1 MATTRI
7 GRREFLA
14 GTTGA
19 ALAATLPAPAIAQNK
34 PVRIGLLTVKTGP
47 LATGGIQMEQGT
59 VRFLKDRNHMLAGR
73 KVELVVADT
82 GSTPLEP
89 RRRRRSW

>member
-1 MATTRI
+1 MATRI

-19 ALAATLPAPAIAQNK
+19 MLAATLPAPAIAQNK

-47 LATGGIQMEQGT
+47 LRATIRREHQ
-59 VRFLKDRNHMLAGR
+59 
-73 KVELVVADT
+73 
-82 GSTPLEP
+82 EP
-89 RRRRRSW
+89 HRWNTLQPRSY